1 MLGIEYQQILE
12 IIILWGYPLMLLLMI
27 LEGPIVTLGAA
38 FMASMGFFN
47 VFIVLLLSILGDV
60 IGDIVLYYIGFLSK
74 KGLIPRKRKLLKS
87 DSNIIKI
94 IKNSFKDKGA
104 QIIFFTKATTGLCYI
119 TFILAGMIRLN
130 FKKFLLFSILGG
142 IVWSSF
148 VVALGYYFGWI
159 AEEIEKY
166 IKFSGWFVFFL
177 ATSVMFLIIFY
188 KKSATTKKYKLNF
201 KLFKK

>member
-1 MLGIEYQQILE
+1 MLGIDYPQILE
-12 IIILWGYPLMLLLMI
+12 IIAFWGYPLMLLLMI

-38 FMASMGFFN
+38 FMASMGIFN
-47 VFIVLLLSILGDV
+47 VFIVLILSIFGDV
-60 IGDIVLYYIGFLSK
+60 VGDIVLYYIGFFGK
-74 KGLIPRKRKLLKS
+74 KKFIPRKRKFLKS
-87 DSNIIKI
+87 DSEIVTI
-94 IKNSFKDKGA
+94 IKNSFKRKGA

-119 TFILAGMIRLN
+119 TFTLAGMLKLD

-166 IKFSGWFVFFL
+166 IKFSGWFIFFL
-177 ATSVMFLIIFY
+177 AVLTLFLIIFY
-188 KKSATTKKYKLNF
+188 KKSTSRKKYKLKSKF
-201 KLFKK
+201 SKK

>member
-12 IIILWGYPLMLLLMI
+12 IITSWGYPLMLLLMI

-38 FMASMGFFN
+38 FMASLGFFN

-60 IGDIVLYYIGFLSK
+60 IGDIILYYIGFFSK
-74 KGLIPRKRKLLKS
+74 NGLIPKKRKFLKS
-87 DSNIIKI
+87 NSGVVKI
-94 IKNSFKDKGA
+94 IKDSFRKKGA

-119 TFILAGMIRLN
+119 TFTLAGMVKLD

-142 IVWSSF
+142 IFWSSF
-148 VVALGYYFGWI
+148 VVGLSYYFGWI

-166 IKFSGWFVFFL
+166 IKFSGWIVFFL
-177 ATSVMFLIIFY
+177 AVLTISSIVIY
-188 KKSATTKKYKLNF
+188 KKYSALKKYKIL
-201 KLFKK
+201 KQ